1 MSARPPS
8 EIARDTFKLLATRR
22 LAPSPD
28 NYQAVYDE
36 IAGVATPA
44 PFPGGPLGRIARAL
58 PGQTPVQ
65 KRLLTQFDAAIQ
77 QKSWTDL
84 QRAIAGYAQLGLGAS
99 AAQDATPPEPVEIEM
114 EAEAEAT
121 RAAPDRVELPPP
133 PAPPTGLPHAL
144 LEQIARLVENVM
156 PALGSEDTRLQ
167 QTAATL
173 LQALRA
179 PAPTPGADVLQP
191 MLADLG
197 FRLSFAAEDQS
208 AIRAGLLASLQ
219 LIFQNIGE
227 LSLDDRW
234 LKGQAEALQAA
245 AEPPLTLRSLDDLQ
259 KRVKDVI
266 VKQSESRQRSL
277 DAQAQMKDM
286 LASFIARL
294 SQMTESSGIYQ
305 DKIEH
310 CADRLGAV
318 RSLEEMAPVLQE
330 VISATRAMALDSR
343 VHRDELQSLQEK
355 TAATQAEIGR
365 LQEALENA
373 SAQARHDPL
382 TGALNRKGLDE
393 AADREVARARRAGT
407 AVCIGRLDIDNF
419 KLINDRLG
427 HASGDAALVHLAQ
440 VARESLRAQDTLA
453 RYGGEEFVVV
463 MPDTPPA
470 EGVAVLQR
478 LQRELTKRYFLA
490 NNDKV
495 LITFSAGVSA
505 VSASDTPGDALKRAD
520 QAMYLAKKAGKNRV
534 MLA

>member
-8 EIARDTFKLLATRR
+8 EIARDTLKMLATRR
-22 LAPSPD
+22 LSPSPD

-36 IAGVATPA
+36 IAGAATPA
-44 PFPGGPLGRIARAL
+44 PFPDGPLGRIARAL

-99 AAQDATPPEPVEIEM
+99 AAQDATGAEP
-114 EAEAEAT
+114 AT
-121 RAAPDRVELPPP
+121 APSAAGDPAPKTVELPPP
-133 PAPPTGLPHAL
+133 PPPSAALPAPL

-156 PALGSEDTRLQ
+156 PALGTEDPRLQ
-167 QTAATL
+167 QTADTL

-179 PAPTPGADVLQP
+179 PAALADVLQP

-197 FRLSFAAEDQS
+197 FRLSFAAEDQA
-208 AIRAGLLASLQ
+208 AIRTGLLASLQ

-234 LKGQAEALQAA
+234 LKGQADALQAA

-259 KRVKDVI
+259 KRLKDVI

-294 SQMTESSGIYQ
+294 SQMTESSGVYQ
-305 DKIEH
+305 DKIEQ

-343 VHRDELQSLQEK
+343 VHRDELQSLQDK

-407 AVCIGRLDIDNF
+407 AVCIGLLDIDNF
-419 KLINDRLG
+419 KQINDRLG

-505 VSASDTPGDALKRAD
+505 VSARDTPGDALKRAD

>member
-8 EIARDTFKLLATRR
+8 EIARDTFKTLAARK
-22 LAPSPD
+22 LSPSPD

-36 IAGVATPA
+36 IAGAATPA
-44 PFPGGPLGRIARAL
+44 PFPDGPLGRIARAL

-99 AAQDATPPEPVEIEM
+99 AAQDATVVGP
-114 EAEAEAT
+114 A
-121 RAAPDRVELPPP
+121 AAPSAAADAAPKTVELPPP
-133 PAPPTGLPHAL
+133 PPPSAALPAPL

-156 PALGSEDTRLQ
+156 PALGTEDPRLQ
-167 QTAATL
+167 QTADTL

-179 PAPTPGADVLQP
+179 PAALADVLQP

-197 FRLSFAAEDQS
+197 FRLSFAAEDQA
-208 AIRAGLLASLQ
+208 AIRTGLLASLQ

-234 LKGQAEALQAA
+234 LKGQADALQAA

-259 KRVKDVI
+259 KRLKDVI

-294 SQMTESSGIYQ
+294 SQMTASSGVYQ
-305 DKIEH
+305 DKIEQ

-343 VHRDELQSLQEK
+343 VHRDELQSLQDK

-407 AVCIGRLDIDNF
+407 AVCIGLLDIDNF
-419 KLINDRLG
+419 KQINDRLG

>member
-8 EIARDTFKLLATRR
+8 EIARDTLKLLATRK

-28 NYQAVYDE
+28 NYQTLYDE
-36 IAGVATPA
+36 IAGTATPT
-44 PFPGGPLGRIARAL
+44 PFPDGPLGRIARAL
-58 PGQTPVQ
+58 PGETPVQ
-65 KRLLTQFDAAIQ
+65 KRLLTQFDAAVQ

-99 AAQDATPPEPVEIEM
+99 AAQDATV
-114 EAEAEAT
+114 
-121 RAAPDRVELPPP
+121 AAPGADAAAQGSAPIPAERAPTPVAETLP
-133 PAPPTGLPHAL
+133 ATL

-156 PALGSEDTRLQ
+156 PALGTEDARLQ
-167 QTAATL
+167 QTADTL
-173 LQALRA
+173 LHALRA
-179 PAPTPGADVLQP
+179 PSSAEVLQP

-234 LKGQAEALQAA
+234 LQGQADALQAA
-245 AEPPLTLRSLDDLQ
+245 AEPPLTLRLDDLQ
-259 KRVKDVI
+259 KRLKDVI

-277 DAQAQMKDM
+277 DAQEQMKDM

-294 SQMTESSGIYQ
+294 SQMTASSGVYQ
-305 DKIEH
+305 DKIEQ
-310 CADRLGAV
+310 CADRLGEV

-343 VHRDELQSLQEK
+343 VHRDELQSLQDK

-365 LQEALENA
+365 LQAALENA

-407 AVCIGRLDIDNF
+407 AVCIGLLDIDNF
-419 KLINDRLG
+419 KQINDRLG

-520 QAMYLAKKAGKNRV
+520 QAMYLANKAGKNRV

>member
-1 MSARPPS
+1 MPARPPS
-8 EIARDTFKLLATRR
+8 EIARDTLKLLAARK

-28 NYQAVYDE
+28 NYQALYDE
-36 IAGVATPA
+36 IAGAATPA
-44 PFPGGPLGRIARAL
+44 PFPDGPLGRIARAL

-65 KRLLTQFDAAIQ
+65 KRLLTQFDAAVQ

-99 AAQDATPPEPVEIEM
+99 AAQDTTAASPAAEAAVDSTANTPVEL
-114 EAEAEAT
+114 AP
-121 RAAPDRVELPPP
+121 AAVVETLP
-133 PAPPTGLPHAL
+133 AAL

-156 PALGSEDTRLQ
+156 PALGTEDARLQ
-167 QTAATL
+167 QTADTL

-179 PAPTPGADVLQP
+179 PSPAEVLQP

-234 LKGQAEALQAA
+234 LQGQADALQAA

-259 KRVKDVI
+259 KRLKDVI

-294 SQMTESSGIYQ
+294 SQMTESSGVYQ
-305 DKIEH
+305 DKIEQ

-343 VHRDELQSLQEK
+343 VHRDELQSLQDK

-407 AVCIGRLDIDNF
+407 AVCIGLLDIDNF
-419 KLINDRLG
+419 KQINDRLG

-478 LQRELTKRYFLA
+478 LQRELTKRFFLA

>member
-1 MSARPPS
+1 MPARPPS

-28 NYQAVYDE
+28 NYQALYDE
-36 IAGVATPA
+36 IAGAATPA
-44 PFPGGPLGRIARAL
+44 PFPEGPLGRIARAL

-65 KRLLTQFDAAIQ
+65 KRLLTQFDAAVQ

-99 AAQDATPPEPVEIEM
+99 AAQDT
-114 EAEAEAT
+114 T
-121 RAAPDRVELPPP
+121 AAPTVEPELAVHGMASSSVELA
-133 PAPPTGLPHAL
+133 PAPVVEALPAAL

-156 PALGSEDTRLQ
+156 PALGTEDARLQ
-167 QTAATL
+167 QTADTL

-179 PAPTPGADVLQP
+179 ASPADVLQP

-259 KRVKDVI
+259 KRLKDVI

-294 SQMTESSGIYQ
+294 SQMTESSGVYQ

-407 AVCIGRLDIDNF
+407 AVCIGLLDIDNF

-505 VSASDTPGDALKRAD
+505 VSASDTPADALKRAD